1 MNVSL
6 QQLKVFVAVAR
17 QRSFTRAAREFDLT
31 QSAVSR
37 CVRELEEAIALKL
50 FDRTTRQVELT
61 IAGASLARRI
71 GQLLD
76 EIELTLREERAAHH
90 GHTGV
95 VTIASNPV
103 LSSRWV
109 PECIA
114 RCATV
119 FPALIVEVKDEPQH
133 AVLASVEQGD
143 VDFGVVSDI
152 DAQTSETLHVQPLF
166 ATPLC
171 AVLPDAHPL
180 ARGTTLMWNALG
192 DAPLVTLNADAG
204 SRAALDRA
212 MSAHRVQGR
221 RIQECGHV
229 AAVMRMI
236 ELGLGIGVLPIGAHW
251 PAPSARL
258 VARPLLPEATL
269 TTMLV
274 RCRNRTLRPNADAVW
289 SLFTDRGR
297 PAGRMPDSAAT
308 MTHQPRPA
316 GVDDPADDQ
325 ADDPADNEADNEAP
339 LRTSRQA

>member
-37 CVRELEEAIALKL
+37 CVRELEEAIALRL

-61 IAGASLARRI
+61 VAGASLARRI

-76 EIELTLREERAAHH
+76 EIDLTLREERATHH

-95 VTIASNPV
+95 VKVSSNPV

-119 FPALIVEVKDEPQH
+119 FPALTVDVKDQPQE
-133 AVLASVEQGD
+133 AVLMSVEHGD

-152 DAQTSETLHVQPLF
+152 DADNIDTLHVQPLF

-180 ARGTTLMWNALG
+180 ARGTTLMWSALG
-192 DAPLVTLNADAG
+192 DAPLVTLNNDAG
-204 SRAALDRA
+204 SRAALERA
-212 MSAHRVQGR
+212 MTAHRVQGGR
-221 RIQECGHV
+221 VQECGHV
-229 AAVMRMI
+229 AAVLRMI

-269 TTMLV
+269 ATMLV
-274 RCRNRTLRPNADAVW
+274 RRRSRTLRPNADAVW
-289 SLFTDRGR
+289 SLFIELGGAAVRVPESPTVR
-297 PAGRMPDSAAT
+297 PSTTPLEPMPALPGD
-308 MTHQPRPA
+308 
-316 GVDDPADDQ
+316 
-325 ADDPADNEADNEAP
+325 EAP
-339 LRTSRQA
+339 LRSSRQA

>member
-37 CVRELEEAIALKL
+37 CVRELEEAISLRL
-50 FDRTTRQVELT
+50 FDRTTRNVELT
-61 IAGASLARRI
+61 LAGASLARRI

-76 EIELTLREERAAHH
+76 EIDLTLREERAAHH
-90 GHTGV
+90 GHTGI
-95 VTIASNPV
+95 VTIASNAV

-114 RCATV
+114 RCIAL
-119 FPALIVEVKDEPQH
+119 FPGLSIDVKDQPQD

-143 VDFGVVSDI
+143 VDFGLVSDF
-152 DAQTSETLHVQPLF
+152 DATTADSLHVQPLF
-166 ATPLC
+166 TTPLC
-171 AVLPDAHPL
+171 AVLPDSHSL
-180 ARGTTLMWNALG
+180 ARGTTLMWSALS

-204 SRAALDRA
+204 SRASVERALA
-212 MSAHRVQGR
+212 AHRVPSR
-221 RIQECGHV
+221 RVQECGHV

-236 ELGLGIGVLPIGAHW
+236 ELGLGIGVLPVGAHW

-258 VARPLLPEATL
+258 VARPLLPEVTL

-274 RCRNRTLRPNADAVW
+274 RHRNRTLRPNAQAVW
-289 SLFTDRGR
+289 SLFSDRGR
-297 PAGRMPDSAAT
+297 TPGRASGAAELPAARS
-308 MTHQPRPA
+308 QPAIHEPLPA
-316 GVDDPADDQ
+316 LPSDV
-325 ADDPADNEADNEAP
+325 AP
-339 LRTSRQA
+339 LCEPRQA